1 MSVNSSS
8 GSHGGGC
15 GHTCVKVG
23 IGKLLS
29 LSQGRL
35 NDLEFV
41 GVGEEVAD
49 RLVRQRSIVMRLV
62 DGGSSPVLCDLD
74 V

>member
-1 MSVNSSS
+1 MKTA
-8 GSHGGGC
+8 

-35 NDLEFV
+35 NDLEVV
-41 GVGEEVAD
+41 GIGEEVAD
-49 RLVRQRSIVMRLV
+49 RLVRQRSILVMRLV
-62 DGGSSPVLCDLD
+62 DEGSSPVLCDLD

>member
-1 MSVNSSS
+1 MLVNSSPS
-8 GSHGGGC
+8 SYGGGC
-15 GHTCVKVG
+15 GHTCVEVG

-41 GVGEEVAD
+41 GVGEEVAH

-62 DGGSSPVLCDLD
+62 DGGSRPVLCDLY